1 MRFEWTLRWLLYA
14 FWKYETSKNA
24 INLSSMCPWEV
35 SFRYVPRLELRIFS
49 GSCLSKYHDCFQH
62 AKSYFLSS
70 GERRHL
76 KWTPPR
82 LRADVES
89 NVFCFLYLFRHTTL
103 RQHPIKKFRKVVTG
117 KTIPK
122 STVSA
127 NKASESLNARA
138 LSATQLTPSLF
149 GRGKG
154 FQTSPDLMRMDGSRD
169 FGVSR
174 CCIVSARTGVRGGSG
189 WGGRRGGC
197 TVSGTAAPSQ
207 GPTVHMRLN

>member
-1 MRFEWTLRWLLYA
+1 MKHLKTPLTYPACVLERRVLGMAPVQSSA
-14 FWKYETSKNA
+14 FSVDLAFPSTVTVS
-24 INLSSMCPWEV
+24 NLQS
-35 SFRYVPRLELRIFS
+35 LN
-49 GSCLSKYHDCFQH
+49 
-62 AKSYFLSS
+62 FLSS
-70 GERRHL
+70 GERRRL

-82 LRADVES
+82 LRADAES

-103 RQHPIKKFRKVVTG
+103 KQHPIKKFCKVVTG

-174 CCIVSARTGVRGGSG
+174 CHTASAHTGVRGGSG

>member
-1 MRFEWTLRWLLYA
+1 MKHLKTPLTYPACVLERWVLGMAPVQSSA
-14 FWKYETSKNA
+14 FSVDLAFPSTVTVS
-24 INLSSMCPWEV
+24 NLQS
-35 SFRYVPRLELRIFS
+35 LN
-49 GSCLSKYHDCFQH
+49 
-62 AKSYFLSS
+62 FLSS
-70 GERRHL
+70 GERRRL

-82 LRADVES
+82 LRADAES

-103 RQHPIKKFRKVVTG
+103 RRHPIKKFRKVVTG

-138 LSATQLTPSLF
+138 LSATQFTPSLF

-174 CCIVSARTGVRGGSG
+174 CCTVSARTGVRGGSG